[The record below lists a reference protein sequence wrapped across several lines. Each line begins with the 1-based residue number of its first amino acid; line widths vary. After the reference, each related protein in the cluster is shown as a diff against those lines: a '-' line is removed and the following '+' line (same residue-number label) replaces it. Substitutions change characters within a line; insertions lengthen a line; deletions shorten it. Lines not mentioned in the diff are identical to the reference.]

1 MNLHFS
7 VYSLL
12 FLITSFTFAENLPLK
27 IGISAV
33 FSGSSE
39 KLGSNFFSGAEL
51 YFRAIN
57 QQGGIRGKPIKLI
70 RLDDTYNPQPCVQNT
85 IQLIVEDQVDL
96 LFNYVG
102 TPTTTAILPLL
113 KIYEKENI
121 ILFGNFTGA
130 GGQRNYP
137 YKEYVFNIR
146 ASYKQETAAIV
157 DFFLKKGFQQIGVY
171 YQIDAYGRS
180 GYDGVKQQ
188 LKEYQK
194 TITAEATYIRGS
206 TYEDSSE
213 IAVQYFKEKDV
224 DAVICVG
231 SYQACA
237 GFIRD
242 SRKKGLNYAIA
253 NISFV
258 GTEALLEIVR
268 KNQISLENLYFSEV
282 VPHYEENLPL
292 IQEYQQFIKKEG
304 ILPNFISLEGF
315 INAKILVSIL
325 QNAPKELEISRKNI
339 KTIIETMQPIEIG
352 LNKKLQFSPEIHQL
366 LNEVYIYKVNP
377 TNAQLESIN

>member
-1 MNLHFS
+1 MVFFRFTGWI
-7 VYSLL
+7 LL
-12 FLITSFTFAENLPLK
+12 FLLSFLMLNAQHKEEETLK
-27 IGISAV
+27 IGVSAV
-33 FSGSSE
+33 FSGPSE
-39 KLGSNFFSGAEL
+39 KLGVYFLKGADL
-51 YFRAIN
+51 YFQQIN
-57 QQGGIRGKPIKLI
+57 REGGIKGKKIKVI
-70 RLDDTYNPQPCVQNT
+70 ALDDKCNPQPCIQNT
-85 IQLIVEDQVDL
+85 IRLIDEEEVDL

-121 ILFGNFTGA
+121 ILFGNFTGSGA
-130 GGQRNYP
+130 QRVHP
-137 YKEYVFNIR
+137 YKYFVFNIR
-146 ASYKQETAAIV
+146 ASYRQETAALV
-157 DFFLKKGFQQIGVY
+157 HLFRKKGYQQIGVY

-292 IQEYQQFIKKEG
+292 IQEYQKLLQEEAG
-304 ILPNFISLEGF
+304 LLPDFISLEGF

-325 QNAPKELEISRKNI
+325 KML
-339 KTIIETMQPIEIG
+339 PI
-352 LNKKLQFSPEIHQL
+352 LFL
-366 LNEVYIYKVNP
+366 
-377 TNAQLESIN
+377 